1 MQDIRLLEPLI
12 LLMGHVVLVRRG
24 KEHFLAEFK
33 IKRLVSG
40 GLITNYFCA
49 SRCQHCLY
57 NCSPKWEK
65 NYITPRT
72 AEANLRTIRE
82 LGCSAVHIGGGEPLL
97 RPDALGDILEIA
109 ARAGVAVEYVETN
122 SAWFKN
128 PDSAK
133 TTFLNLRKKGLQT
146 LLVSISPFH
155 NEYIPFSKVKGV
167 IDAARQA
174 GIGIF
179 PWVSEFIA
187 ELSELDAACTHSLAD
202 FEARFG
208 RDYMTRLPQRYW
220 IHMGGR
226 ALETFR
232 PHFAKNSAQ
241 QILDENTGSCAAEL
255 LNTGHFHLD
264 LFGNYIPGL
273 CTGLSIKRE
282 HLGKALP
289 EEKYPILYILFDKGI
304 RGIFRM
310 AVKEFDY
317 TPAKERYINKC
328 DLCTEIRTFFVQN
341 DFGGAAE
348 LNPRKFYDNP

>member
-1 MQDIRLLEPLI
+1 MTRD
-12 LLMGHVVLVRRG
+12 
-24 KEHFLAEFK
+24 
-33 IKRLVSG
+33 
-40 GLITNYFCA
+40 
-49 SRCQHCLY
+49 
-57 NCSPKWEK
+57 
-65 NYITPRT
+65 
-72 AEANLRTIRE
+72 
-82 LGCSAVHIGGGEPLL
+82 
-97 RPDALGDILEIA
+97 DILQAA
-109 ARAGVAVEYVETN
+109 ARVGVAVEYVETN
-122 SAWFKN
+122 SAWFKDI
-128 PDSAK
+128 DSA
-133 TTFLNLRKKGLQT
+133 TAMLLQLGKKGLQT

-155 NEYIPFSKVKGV
+155 NEHIPYSKVKGV
-167 IDAARQA
+167 ITAARRA

-179 PWVSEFIA
+179 PWVSEFMA
-187 ELSELDAACTHSLAD
+187 ELSELDATGTHSLAD

-208 RDYMTRLPQRYW
+208 RDYMIHLPQRYW

-232 PHFAKNSAQ
+232 PCFAAHSAR

-273 CTGLSIKRE
+273 CSGLSIKND

-289 EEKYPILYILFDKGI
+289 PEKYPVLSILFYKGI
-304 RGIFRM
+304 KGIFKM
-310 AVKEFDY
+310 ALEKFDY

-348 LNPRKFYDNP
+348 LNPREFYDNL